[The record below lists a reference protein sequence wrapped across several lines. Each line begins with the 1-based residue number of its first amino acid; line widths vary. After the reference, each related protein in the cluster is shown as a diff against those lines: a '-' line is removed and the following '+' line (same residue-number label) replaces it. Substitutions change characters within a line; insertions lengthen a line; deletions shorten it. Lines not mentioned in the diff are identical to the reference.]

1 MSTHPL
7 GACEVTIDTYDR
19 QASWIGPRYRPRTRV
34 AMVVVPDR
42 QDFLKGLN
50 GQAAKA
56 TASTL
61 VISVDH
67 REGMERS
74 QAAIV
79 SCYRWLLAQ
88 LVEPDDVLIVGS
100 AEFTDAMELVGQRL
114 TNSGDPLPVATIIAS
129 RVRMERL
136 AADANLAGVRTATRP
151 ALAVPVLDT
160 DS

>member
-1 MSTHPL
+1 
-7 GACEVTIDTYDR
+7 
-19 QASWIGPRYRPRTRV
+19 
-34 AMVVVPDR
+34 MVVVPDR

-50 GQAAKA
+50 GQAAG
-56 TASTL
+56 TPASTL

-100 AEFTDAMELVGQRL
+100 AEFADAMKLVAQRL

-136 AADANLAGVRTATRP
+136 AADANPAGVRKATKP
-151 ALAVPVLDT
+151 VVAVASLDT